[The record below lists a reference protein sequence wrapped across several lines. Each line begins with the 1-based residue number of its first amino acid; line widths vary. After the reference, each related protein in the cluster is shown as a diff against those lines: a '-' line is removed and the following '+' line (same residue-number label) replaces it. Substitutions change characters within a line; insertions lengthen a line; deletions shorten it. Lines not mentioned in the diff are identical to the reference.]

1 MNTTIFLQVP
11 KGWKEVDQPEK
22 FVVAW
27 KAKHGTEVPVPRIF
41 QSDAKLTVLMGREP
55 YAEDDWRWHLSV
67 RYGDPGLDGRIP
79 TWEELVN
86 TAHELR
92 PGVPFVV
99 GIPPR
104 SWWMSVHP
112 HVLHIV
118 ETKDQAMVE
127 MWKKNQRGDRP
138 T

>member
-11 KGWKEVDQPEK
+11 AGWKEVDQPDQ
-22 FVVAW
+22 FVTAW
-27 KAKHGTEVPVPRIF
+27 KAKHGDEVPVPRIF
-41 QSDAKLTVLMGREP
+41 QSKDKLTVLMGREP
-55 YAEDDWRWHLSV
+55 YAKEDWRWHLSV

-79 TWEELVN
+79 TWEELVS

>member
-1 MNTTIFLQVP
+1 MTSIFLQIP
-11 KGWKEVDQPEK
+11 DGWKEVDQPER

-27 KAKHGTEVPVPRIF
+27 KAKHGEEVPVPRIF
-41 QSDAKLTVLMGREP
+41 QSRDKLTVLMGREP
-55 YAEDDWRWHLSV
+55 YANEDWRWHLSI

-92 PGVPFVV
+92 PGVPFVI

-118 ETKDQAMVE
+118 ETKDEAMVE
-127 MWKKNQRGDRP
+127 MWRNNARGDRP

>member
-1 MNTTIFLQVP
+1 MSTVIHLKIP
-11 KGWKEVDQPEK
+11 DGWEEMDQPQQ
-22 FVVAW
+22 FSDAW
-27 KAKHGTEVPVPRIF
+27 KGKHGTEVPVPRIF
-41 QSDAKLTVLMGREP
+41 QSQAKLTALVGREP
-55 YAEDDWRWHLSV
+55 YAEDDWRWHISL
-67 RYGDPGLDGRIP
+67 RYGDPGVDGRIP
-79 TWEELVN
+79 SWEEMVN

-112 HVLHIV
+112 HVLHMV
-118 ETKDQAMVE
+118 ETKDEAMIE
-127 MWKKNQRGDRP
+127 NWRRNAQGHRP